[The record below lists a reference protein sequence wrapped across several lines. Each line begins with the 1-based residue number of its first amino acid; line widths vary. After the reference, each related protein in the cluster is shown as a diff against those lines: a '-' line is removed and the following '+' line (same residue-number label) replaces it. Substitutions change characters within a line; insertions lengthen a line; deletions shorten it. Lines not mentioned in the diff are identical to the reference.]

1 MYSPFFSQA
10 IPRSFVK
17 KYGNALSNR
26 AILRIPDGISWK
38 MELFKGSDVWLS
50 EGWQE
55 FADYYYVKLA
65 HLLLF
70 KYEGDSQFSVV
81 IFSKTAVEIDYPLRS
96 THQDF
101 KFQNL
106 KREETEDG
114 VSDEAMDVHSPSPTR
129 SHQEREQPSER
140 PYHNEKTLQRA
151 SAFKSKN
158 PLMVITMRPSY
169 VPPAGSKM
177 VISLKLEKQSP
188 MFIYLLISQSFC
200 SAEST

>member
-1 MYSPFFSQA
+1 
-10 IPRSFVK
+10 
-17 KYGNALSNR
+17 
-26 AILRIPDGISWK
+26 

-101 KFQNL
+101 KFQDL
-106 KREETEDG
+106 KREETEGG